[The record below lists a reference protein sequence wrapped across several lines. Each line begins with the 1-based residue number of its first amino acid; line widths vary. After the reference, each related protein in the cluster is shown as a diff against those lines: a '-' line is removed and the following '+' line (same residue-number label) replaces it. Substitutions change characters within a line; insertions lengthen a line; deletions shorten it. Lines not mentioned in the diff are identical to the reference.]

1 MLARLALLLL
11 PLLPLATAAPA
22 DHVDPVDARRQ
33 YEYEYWLGK
42 VDDKD
47 AKKKKPKQRLPPVQE
62 NIEAGVGNGYPLQ
75 HSKKVRQG
83 GSGGRH
89 SQDLWDVYNLHRYG
103 VSAIFG
109 GGEKNLRWFNLC
121 KLANIILPAPV
132 LR

>member
-89 SQDLWDVYNLHRYG
+89 SQDLWDVYNSHRYG
-103 VSAIFG
+103 S
-109 GGEKNLRWFNLC
+109 
-121 KLANIILPAPV
+121 
-132 LR
+132 